1 MPLPITNYQSS
12 DLLLLTG
19 LGMNWNLPKVER
31 DHASA
36 VRDLLSTLCIVHF
49 QRWTFLVLIQQITLI
64 SFFYPR
70 CTYLWDTFLVGSV
83 SICSECVPLP
93 SGSAKRK
100 ENTCS
105 LQAWSSSLTDTSTI
119 RIPTF
124 LSRNNPS
131 RPFFM
136 RVTSVVCYNLSSNKT
151 LGPR

>member
-70 CTYLWDTFLVGSV
+70 CTYLWDTFLVGSI
-83 SICSECVPLP
+83 SICRECVPLL

-105 LQAWSSSLTDTSTI
+105 LQTDVVLLLILLQSESPICFLEQSLASL
-119 RIPTF
+119 F
-124 LSRNNPS
+124 YA
-131 RPFFM
+131 
-136 RVTSVVCYNLSSNKT
+136 RVTSVVCYNLSSNNT
-151 LGPR
+151 IGPH